1 MSVSINSRQEQ
12 LLRFVAQA
20 QAHGYKPTVTQV
32 LEELGL
38 ARESSVTRV
47 LEPLTKRGL
56 VAIEGGGRG
65 RPRLLGL
72 TPQGREL
79 LPLRI
84 PVLGCITAGP
94 LREAIENCEEWV
106 ESLESLLP
114 IKNGDFFLIVD
125 GDSMTGDGIFDG
137 DRVLV
142 RAGVHI
148 GNGEIAA
155 VQVDTNNG
163 TRCATLKHVHFQE
176 DSRTVRLRAS
186 NPTYDDLVVPV
197 DDVTIAGAY
206 RGLFR
211 PMNS

>member
-1 MSVSINSRQEQ
+1 MPVSLNSRQEQ

-20 QAHGYKPTVTQV
+20 QSHGHKPTVAQV
-32 LEELGL
+32 LDELGL

-47 LEPLTKRGL
+47 LEPLLERGL
-56 VAIEGGGRG
+56 MAVEGGGRG
-65 RPRLLGL
+65 RPRLLAL

-106 ESLESLLP
+106 EGLESLLS
-114 IKNGDFFLIVD
+114 IKPDDFFLIVD
-125 GDSMTGDGIFDG
+125 GDSMTDDGIFSG

-142 RAGVHI
+142 RPGVHL

-155 VQVDTNNG
+155 VQVDDGDG
-163 TRCATLKHVHFQE
+163 TRCATLKHVHLE
-176 DSRTVRLRAS
+176 EGDRTVRLHAS
-186 NPTYDDLVVPV
+186 NPAYDDLVVPV

-211 PMNS
+211 PPKS